1 MCHHFLLQLLRVPQS
16 RVTTIPLSSQTSQYT
31 ERVFTLSQTYHIFL
45 SFCVFTF
52 SLCSALSGSES
63 LLRLNSMIVSQP
75 TVEISR
81 VDTYWRTIMEYDRL
95 RSVAKGLSNYQHYA
109 HIFHKAPAGND
120 TVSELHISNQYTH
133 THLNHPV
140 YYMWP
145 Y

>member
-1 MCHHFLLQLLRVPQS
+1 MCHHFLLQLLGVPQS
-16 RVTTIPLSSQTSQYT
+16 RVTNVPLSSQTAQYT
-31 ERVFTLSQTYHIFL
+31 ERVFILPQTYHIFL
-45 SFCVFTF
+45 SFCVLTF
-52 SLCSALSGSES
+52 SLCPALSGNER

-75 TVEISR
+75 AVEISR
-81 VDTYWRTIMEYDRL
+81 VDTYRRTIMEYDRL
-95 RSVAKGLSNYQHYA
+95 GSVAKGLSNYQDYA

-120 TVSELHISNQYTH
+120 TVSEQHISNQYTN